1 MRAIWSLFALLLVL
15 AAMVGPVA
23 AQEPADEAAKPLTE
37 EEQAKLLAQANNPL
51 ANMTAFNIQNYYY
64 AERYGSDE
72 SANTAWLRFV
82 KPFGRWLMRASL
94 PLATVPTSTSNDPVS
109 GLGDFN
115 VFMAY
120 LLSDPSSPAQFG
132 VGPLVA
138 MPTATDDALGVD
150 AWQLGVAGVYFNAK
164 SSVVQ
169 WGGLLTWQTSVS
181 GDDDVNTAAIQP
193 FVMIQL
199 GKGTYL
205 RSAPLWVFNFEADA
219 YNVPLGLGIGKVVR
233 VERTVFNMFI
243 EPQWTMLHD
252 GVGQPEFTIF
262 AGLNLQFL
270 PKK

>member
-1 MRAIWSLFALLLVL
+1 MREFRCFIALVL
-15 AAMVGPVA
+15 ISLATVGSVA
-23 AQEPADEAAKPLTE
+23 AQEPAGEAAKPLTE

-51 ANMTAFNIQNYYY
+51 ADMTAFNIQNYYY
-64 AERYGSDE
+64 AERYGTDE
-72 SANTAWLRFV
+72 SSNTAWLRFV

-94 PLATVPTSTSNDPVS
+94 PIATVPTSTSNDPVS
-109 GLGDFN
+109 GLGDLN

-132 VGPLVA
+132 VGPLMA
-138 MPTATDDALGVD
+138 APTATDDILGVD
-150 AWQLGVAGVYFNAK
+150 AWQLGAAGVYFNAK
-164 SSVVQ
+164 SPVVQ

-181 GDDDVNTAAIQP
+181 GDDDVNAAAIQP
-193 FVMIQL
+193 FLMIQV

-205 RSAPLWVFNFEADA
+205 RSAPVWAFNLEADA

-233 VERTVFNMFI
+233 NNQTVFNMFI

-270 PKK
+270 PKP